1 MNVIIERCLVVP
13 RGLMKEYGIGG
24 TALHL
29 SRRMLSNM
37 RLTGVDV
44 INRGDMVKVPVTKE
58 RFLQHTYDDLD
69 KSSRMMVDY
78 ALTFQDDPDQLGL
91 LLFVY
96 KDIKFLM
103 YV

>member
-13 RGLMKEYGIGG
+13 RGLLKEYGIGG

-29 SRRMLSNM
+29 SSRWVSKLCLN
-37 RLTGVDV
+37 GID
-44 INRGDMVKVPVTKE
+44 IIKRGDMVKVPVTRE
-58 RFLQHTYDDLD
+58 RFLCHSYDDLD

-78 ALTFQDDPDQLGL
+78 VLQFQNDPDQLGL

-96 KDIKFLM
+96 KDLKFLM